1 MLFTNSVVEDTV
13 LGQIAAIVVGVAVVL
28 GQDILLDLHHARLAH
43 AGSMRARRAETVV
56 DCIMRMAVPMIMGV
70 SVIVIAAVFMRMLV
84 RRTVFM
90 QMVVHMFA
98 LHRLMRVVVRCA
110 VGMHVKMAAV
120 LVTVLALLHRLAVYG
135 RFSCAAAAYI
145 TH

>member
-1 MLFTNSVVEDTV
+1 MRVTVKMFMSVV
-13 LGQIAAIVVGVAVVL
+13 
-28 GQDILLDLHHARLAH
+28 
-43 AGSMRARRAETVV
+43 M
-56 DCIMRMAVPMIMGV
+56 CM
-70 SVIVIAAVFMRMLV
+70 SVIMIVRVLM

-90 QMVVHMFA
+90 QMVVHMFV

-120 LVTVLALLHRLAVYG
+120 LVTVFAVLHRLAVYG